1 MRYLLRILLFS
12 LFRYSLLILRKRF
25 INVSIDNLVV
35 SFYVETLNEL
45 IRAKSL
51 SGERKVIS
59 FLLNEIKSSDIV
71 MDVGANIGTHSI
83 LFSKK
88 CGISGKVFSIE
99 PNALSASRLKEN
111 IKLNNLSNIKI
122 FNVALGKTNKQELLS
137 IGEDPSFGK
146 SKIGSDSPYKNLHK
160 KIDVVMGDKLISEN
174 NLEIPNIIKIDV
186 EGYER
191 EVILGLDKI
200 LESSDCR
207 VVMVEFNSLGDDDL
221 IEKKG
226 FEIIYSSNRG
236 SDTHRIYRKS
246 NSS

>member
-1 MRYLLRILLFS
+1 M
-12 LFRYSLLILRKRF
+12 
-25 INVSIDNLVV
+25 
-35 SFYVETLNEL
+35 
-45 IRAKSL
+45 
-51 SGERKVIS
+51 
-59 FLLNEIKSSDIV
+59 
-71 MDVGANIGTHSI
+71 
-83 LFSKK
+83 
-88 CGISGKVFSIE
+88 
-99 PNALSASRLKEN
+99 KEN